1 MEALH
6 KHGGVPPGWQFTL
19 PEGESAAGRQAFID
33 MRCHTCH
40 TLTGEQLPPVT
51 PAERSPGPDLAG
63 MGAHHPAAYF
73 AESILNPNAVVV
85 LGPGYT
91 TADGRSIMPTEYV
104 NLLTVRQLLDLVAYL
119 QSLRTPPPQQRH
131 GSDAHTHQPPG
142 LQPPQGGG
150 HTSHTPA
157 K

>member
-1 MEALH
+1 M
-6 KHGGVPPGWQFTL
+6 
-19 PEGESAAGRQAFID
+19 I
-33 MRCHTCH
+33 
-40 TLTGEQLPPVT
+40 TGEQLPPVT

-63 MGAHHPAAYF
+63 MGAQHPAAYF

-91 TADGRSIMPTEYV
+91 TADGLSIMPTEYV

-119 QSLRTPPPQQRH
+119 QSLRTPPPQQHH
-131 GSDAHTHQPPG
+131 GSDAHMHQPPA
-142 LQPPQGGG
+142 LQQHQGGG